1 MHVIRARKWV
11 DCNYALATCSGAMH
25 LGFVTDIYPS
35 DLFPS
40 VFNYSQSFSHTCFY
54 HTKKKKHC
62 IYIIHFACLL
72 GWPKGLILPT
82 TRFHA
87 FKINF
92 ISRSHLSHPRVVS
105 FSADP
110 VYSSFFTVSPY
121 LKSLSMVAANKL
133 LHLLEVRAC

>member
-40 VFNYSQSFSHTCFY
+40 VLNLQSIIFSYVFLP
-54 HTKKKKHC
+54 KKKKTLHL
-62 IYIIHFACLL
+62 HHTNACLL

-87 FKINF
+87 FRINF

-105 FSADP
+105 FSADA

>member
-1 MHVIRARKWV
+1 MGRLQLCFSNLFRS
-11 DCNYALATCSGAMH
+11 NALGVCYRYLICIQVTYSLVSWTTVNHFLTC
-25 LGFVTDIYPS
+25 
-35 DLFPS
+35 
-40 VFNYSQSFSHTCFY
+40 VFT
-54 HTKKKKHC
+54 TKKKTLHL
-62 IYIIHFACLL
+62 HHTNACLL

-87 FKINF
+87 FRINF
-92 ISRSHLSHPRVVS
+92 ISRSHFSHPRVVS
-105 FSADP
+105 FSADA